1 MLPFFLAE
9 VLLTMN
15 TKQQILFTALM
26 VFGALVFGMIIA
38 GGLNLTEPT
47 RAEEA
52 GRAAAASEDDSRT
65 AQARRIE
72 GHARTSID
80 SFADLAE
87 AVLPAVVTV
96 EVARIEESSGP
107 DFFFQRSPFQRQPD
121 REAEPDEQRL
131 QGAGS
136 GFVISADG
144 WIVTNNHVIDRAED
158 VTVRLEG
165 REYEAEIRG
174 RDQETDLALIKIEA
188 EQDLPFLP
196 LGDSEALRVGDWIM
210 AIGSPLSFE
219 ASVTVGV
226 VSAKGRS
233 FGIEGGP
240 TSFANYIQTDAAIN
254 RGNSGGPLV
263 NTAGEVVGIATA
275 MAWAENIGFAVP
287 VDVLE
292 GVLPQLRAEGKV
304 SRGYL
309 GVQIRDLEHIEA
321 RYYKL
326 DEPNGAQVQSVQP
339 DTPAEK
345 AGVEFGDVILG
356 VDDHDVVGTRD
367 LIDYVAALAPG
378 ERVEL
383 EILRDSKRI
392 NLEVVLEERPVQVAQ
407 SEAPMPAPPREEAT
421 EWLGLELRPLTANL
435 RQRSGLDRRQ
445 RGVYVSGVS
454 ARSVFAERGFQAGV
468 VISGID
474 DAEIR
479 DLDDLERMV
488 ADLDSGDLVRVE
500 AIVPGGQRFFSV
512 IEVP

>member
-1 MLPFFLAE
+1 MLPFFNE

-15 TKQQILFTALM
+15 TKKQILFTALM

-52 GRAAAASEDDSRT
+52 GRTAPISEDESRT
-65 AQARRIE
+65 EQAMRVER
-72 GHARTSID
+72 HARTSID

-96 EVARIEESSGP
+96 EVARIEESPGP
-107 DFFFQRSPFQRQPD
+107 DFFFRRNPFQRQPE
-121 REAEPDEQRL
+121 RESEPDEQRL

-136 GFVISADG
+136 GFLISADG
-144 WIVTNNHVIDRAED
+144 WIVTNNHVIDGAED
-158 VTVRLEG
+158 VTVRLDG

-174 RDQETDLALIKIEA
+174 RDRETDLALIRIEA
-188 EQDLPFLP
+188 DKDLPFLP
-196 LGDSEALRVGDWIM
+196 LGDSDALRVGDWIM

-292 GVLPQLRAEGKV
+292 GVLPQLREEGTV
-304 SRGYL
+304 RRGYL

-321 RYYKL
+321 RYYRL
-326 DEPNGAQVQSVQP
+326 DEPNGALVQGVQP

-345 AGVEFGDVILG
+345 AGVVSGDVILG

-378 ERVEL
+378 EGVEL
-383 EILRDSKRI
+383 EILRDAERI
-392 NLEVVLEERPVQVAQ
+392 RLEVVLEERPAQVAANE
-407 SEAPMPAPPREEAT
+407 STMPAPAREELV

-435 RQRSGLDRRQ
+435 RERTGLDRGQ
-445 RGVYVSGVS
+445 RGVYVSEVS
-454 ARSVFAERGFQAGV
+454 ARSVFAARGFRPGV
-468 VISGID
+468 VITGID
-474 DAEIR
+474 DARIR
-479 DLDDLERMV
+479 DLDDLKRAIAGV
-488 ADLDSGDLVRVE
+488 DSGDLIRVE
-500 AIVPGGQRFFSV
+500 AVVPGGQRVFSV

>member
-1 MLPFFLAE
+1 
-9 VLLTMN
+9 MN
-15 TKQQILFTALM
+15 TKKQILFTALM

-52 GRAAAASEDDSRT
+52 SQTAAVSEDDSRT
-65 AQARRIE
+65 EQARRVE
-72 GHARTSID
+72 RHARTSID

-107 DFFFQRSPFQRQPD
+107 ESFFRRNPFQRQP
-121 REAEPDEQRL
+121 EQSEPDEQRL

-136 GFVISADG
+136 GFLISADG

-158 VTVRLEG
+158 VKVRLEG

-174 RDQETDLALIKIEA
+174 RDRETDLALIKIEA
-188 EQDLPFLP
+188 GEDLPFLA
-196 LGDSEALRVGDWIM
+196 LGDSEQLRVGDWIM

-292 GVLPQLRAEGKV
+292 GVLPQLRDEGKV
-304 SRGYL
+304 RRGYL

-326 DEPNGAQVQSVQP
+326 DEPHGALVQGVQP

-345 AGVEFGDVILG
+345 AGVVSGDVILG

-378 ERVEL
+378 EGVGL
-383 EILRDSKRI
+383 EILREAKRI
-392 NLEVVLEERPVQVAQ
+392 NLEVVLEERPTQVVEND
-407 SEAPMPAPPREEAT
+407 SPEPAPRREEAT
-421 EWLGLELRPLTANL
+421 EWLGLELRPLTATL
-435 RQRSGLDRRQ
+435 RERSGLDRRQ
-445 RGVYVSGVS
+445 RGVYVSDVS

-479 DLDDLERMV
+479 DLDDLKREV
-488 ADLDSGDLVRVE
+488 AGLDSGDLIRVE
-500 AIVPGGQRFFSV
+500 AVIPGGQRFFSV

>member
-1 MLPFFLAE
+1 
-9 VLLTMN
+9 MN
-15 TKQQILFTALM
+15 TKKQILFTALM

-52 GRAAAASEDDSRT
+52 GQTATGSEDDSRT
-65 AQARRIE
+65 EQARRVE
-72 GHARTSID
+72 RHARTSID

-107 DFFFQRSPFQRQPD
+107 ESFFRRNPFQRQP
-121 REAEPDEQRL
+121 EQSEPDEQRL

-136 GFVISADG
+136 GFLISADG

-174 RDQETDLALIKIEA
+174 RDRETDLALIKIEA
-188 EQDLPFLP
+188 GEDLPFLA
-196 LGDSEALRVGDWIM
+196 LGDSEQLRVGDWIM

-292 GVLPQLRAEGKV
+292 GVLPQLRDEGKV
-304 SRGYL
+304 RRGYL

-321 RYYKL
+321 RYYEL
-326 DEPNGAQVQSVQP
+326 DEPHGALVQGVQQ

-345 AGVEFGDVILG
+345 AGVVSGDVILG

-378 ERVEL
+378 EGVEL
-383 EILRDSKRI
+383 EILRDAKRI
-392 NLEVVLEERPVQVAQ
+392 NLEVVLEERPTQVVEND
-407 SEAPMPAPPREEAT
+407 SPMPAPRREEAT
-421 EWLGLELRPLTANL
+421 EWLGLELRSLTANL
-435 RQRSGLDRRQ
+435 RERSGLDRRQ
-445 RGVYVSGVS
+445 RGVYVSDVS

-479 DLDDLERMV
+479 DLEDLKREV
-488 ADLDSGDLVRVE
+488 AGLDSGDLVRVE

>member
-1 MLPFFLAE
+1 
-9 VLLTMN
+9 MN
-15 TKQQILFTALM
+15 TKKQILFTALM

-52 GRAAAASEDDSRT
+52 GRIAAASEEDSRSE
-65 AQARRIE
+65 QARRVE
-72 GHARTSID
+72 RHARTSIE

-96 EVARIEESSGP
+96 EVARIEESSEPG
-107 DFFFQRSPFQRQPD
+107 FFFRGNPFQRRPE

-144 WIVTNNHVIDRAED
+144 WIVTNNHVIDGAD
-158 VTVRLEG
+158 DITVRLDG
-165 REYEAEIRG
+165 REYEAEVRG
-174 RDQETDLALIKIEA
+174 RDQETDLALIKIDADE
-188 EQDLPFLP
+188 DLPFLL
-196 LGDSEALRVGDWIM
+196 LGDSEELRVGDWIM

-233 FGIEGGP
+233 IPIEGGP

-292 GVLPQLRAEGKV
+292 GVLPQLRDEGRV
-304 SRGYL
+304 RRGYL
-309 GVQIRDLEHIEA
+309 GVGIRDLEYIEA

-326 DEPNGAQVQSVQP
+326 AEPNGALVQSVEP

-345 AGVEFGDVILG
+345 AGVESGDVILG
-356 VDDHDVVGTRD
+356 VDDHDVVATRD

-378 ERVEL
+378 EGVEL
-383 EILRDSKRI
+383 EILRDFKRVK
-392 NLEVVLEERPVQVAQ
+392 LDVVLEERPLQVAEND
-407 SEAPMPAPPREEAT
+407 SARPAPTRDEGT
-421 EWLGLELRPLTANL
+421 EWLGLELRPLTADL
-435 RQRSGLDRRQ
+435 RERSGLDRRQ
-445 RGVYVSGVS
+445 RGVLVSDVS
-454 ARSVFAERGFQAGV
+454 ARSVFAEKGFRAGV
-468 VISGID
+468 VITGID
-474 DAEIR
+474 DSEIR
-479 DLDDLERMV
+479 DLDDLEQ
-488 ADLDSGDLVRVE
+488 ATAGLDSGDLIRVE
-500 AIVPGGQRFFSV
+500 AVVPGGQRFFSV

>member
-1 MLPFFLAE
+1 
-9 VLLTMN
+9 MN
-15 TKQQILFTALM
+15 TKKQILFTALM

-52 GRAAAASEDDSRT
+52 GQTATGSEDDSRT
-65 AQARRIE
+65 EQARRVE
-72 GHARTSID
+72 RHARTSID

-107 DFFFQRSPFQRQPD
+107 ESFFRRNPFQRQP
-121 REAEPDEQRL
+121 EQSEPDEQRL

-136 GFVISADG
+136 GFLISADG

-174 RDQETDLALIKIEA
+174 RDRETDLALIKIEA
-188 EQDLPFLP
+188 GEDLPFLA
-196 LGDSEALRVGDWIM
+196 LGDSEQLRVGDWIM

-292 GVLPQLRAEGKV
+292 GVLPQLRDEGKV
-304 SRGYL
+304 RRGYL

-321 RYYKL
+321 RYYEL
-326 DEPNGAQVQSVQP
+326 DEPHGALVQGVQQ

-345 AGVEFGDVILG
+345 AGVVSGDVILG

-378 ERVEL
+378 EGVEL
-383 EILRDSKRI
+383 EILRDAKRI
-392 NLEVVLEERPVQVAQ
+392 NLEVVLEERPTQVVEND
-407 SEAPMPAPPREEAT
+407 SPMPALRREEAT
-421 EWLGLELRPLTANL
+421 EWLGLELRSLTANL
-435 RQRSGLDRRQ
+435 RERSGLDRRQ
-445 RGVYVSGVS
+445 RGVYVSDVS

-479 DLDDLERMV
+479 DLEDLKREV
-488 ADLDSGDLVRVE
+488 AGLDSGDLVRVE

>member
-1 MLPFFLAE
+1 
-9 VLLTMN
+9 MN
-15 TKQQILFTALM
+15 TKKQILFTGLM
-26 VFGALVFGMIIA
+26 VFGALVFGMVIA

-52 GRAAAASEDDSRT
+52 GQTAVAAEDDSRR
-65 AQARRIE
+65 AQARKVE
-72 GHARTSID
+72 GHARTSIE

-107 DFFFQRSPFQRQPD
+107 EFFFRRNPFQRQPD
-121 REAEPDEQRL
+121 QESEPDEQRL

-136 GFVISADG
+136 GFLISADG
-144 WIVTNNHVIDRAED
+144 WIVTNNHVIDRAEE
-158 VTVRLEG
+158 VTVRFEG
-165 REYEAEIRG
+165 REYEAEVRG
-174 RDQETDLALIKIEA
+174 RDRETDLALIKIEA
-188 EQDLPFLP
+188 DEDLPFLA
-196 LGDSEALRVGDWIM
+196 LGDSEELRVGDWIM

-292 GVLPQLRAEGKV
+292 GVLPQLRDEGRV
-304 SRGYL
+304 RRGYL

-321 RYYKL
+321 RYYEL
-326 DEPNGAQVQSVQP
+326 DEPNGALVQEVVEE
-339 DTPAEK
+339 TPADK
-345 AGVEFGDVILG
+345 AGVESGDVILG
-356 VDDHDVVGTRD
+356 VDDHEVVGTRD

-383 EILRDSKRI
+383 EILRDTRRI
-392 NLEVVLEERPVQVAQ
+392 SLDVLLEERPLQIAE
-407 SEAPMPAPPREEAT
+407 SGSARPAPTRSEGMD
-421 EWLGLELRPLTANL
+421 WLGLDLRPLTANL
-435 RQRSGLDRRQ
+435 RERSGLDRRQ
-445 RGVYVSGVS
+445 HGVYVSDVS

-468 VISGID
+468 VITGID

-479 DLDDLERMV
+479 DLDDLKAAA
-488 ADLDSGDLVRVE
+488 ADLETGDLIRV
-500 AIVPGGQRFFSV
+500 AAVVPGGQRFFSV

>member
-1 MLPFFLAE
+1 MLSPSSE

-15 TKQQILFTALM
+15 TKKQILLTALM

-52 GRAAAASEDDSRT
+52 GRIPAAGEEDSRSE
-65 AQARRIE
+65 QARRVE
-72 GHARTSID
+72 RHARTSID

-96 EVARIEESSGP
+96 EVARIEESSGSG
-107 DFFFQRSPFQRQPD
+107 FFFRRNPFQRQPQG
-121 REAEPDEQRL
+121 EPEPDEQRL

-136 GFVISADG
+136 GFLISADG
-144 WIVTNNHVIDRAED
+144 WIVTNNHVIDEAD
-158 VTVRLEG
+158 DITVRLDG
-165 REYEAEIRG
+165 REFEAEVRG
-174 RDQETDLALIKIEA
+174 RDRETDLALIKIDVDE
-188 EQDLPFLP
+188 DLPFLP
-196 LGDSEALRVGDWIM
+196 LGDSEKLRVGDWIM

-292 GVLPQLRAEGKV
+292 GVLPQLRDEGRV
-304 SRGYL
+304 RRGYL

-321 RYYKL
+321 RYYEL
-326 DEPNGAQVQSVQP
+326 DEPNGAFVDLVVEE
-339 DTPAEK
+339 TPAEK
-345 AGVEFGDVILG
+345 AGVESGDVILR
-356 VDDHDVVGTRD
+356 VDEHNVVRTRD
-367 LIDYVAALAPG
+367 LIDYVAALPPG

-383 EILRDSKRI
+383 EVLRETRRI
-392 NLEVVLEERPVQVAQ
+392 TLDVLLEERPLQVAE
-407 SEAPMPAPPREEAT
+407 SDAARPAPTRGEGMD
-421 EWLGLELRPLTANL
+421 WLGLELRPLTANL
-435 RQRSGLDRRQ
+435 RERLELDRRQ
-445 RGVYVSGVS
+445 RGVYVSDVS
-454 ARSVFAERGFQAGV
+454 ARSVFAERGFRAGV
-468 VISGID
+468 VITGIED
-474 DAEIR
+474 TEIR
-479 DLDDLERMV
+479 DLDDLRAAT
-488 ADLDSGDLVRVE
+488 ADLETGDLIRVE
-500 AIVPGGQRFFSV
+500 AVIPGGRRFFSV

>member
-1 MLPFFLAE
+1 
-9 VLLTMN
+9 MN
-15 TKQQILFTALM
+15 TKKQILFTALT

-52 GRAAAASEDDSRT
+52 GQIAAASEEGSSS
-65 AQARRIE
+65 AQARRVE
-72 GHARTSID
+72 GHARTSIE

-96 EVARIEESSGP
+96 EVARIEESSAP
-107 DFFFQRSPFQRQPD
+107 EFFFRRNPFQRQPD

-136 GFVISADG
+136 GFLISADG
-144 WIVTNNHVIDRAED
+144 WIVTNNHVIDGAD
-158 VTVRLEG
+158 DITVRLDG
-165 REYEAEIRG
+165 REYEAEVRG
-174 RDQETDLALIKIEA
+174 RDQETDLALIKIAVDE
-188 EQDLPFLP
+188 ELPFLR
-196 LGDSEALRVGDWIM
+196 LGDSEELRVGDWIM

-233 FGIEGGP
+233 FGIEGGAS
-240 TSFANYIQTDAAIN
+240 SFANYIQTDAAIN

-292 GVLPQLRAEGKV
+292 GVLPQLRDEGRV
-304 SRGYL
+304 RRGYL

-326 DEPNGAQVQSVQP
+326 DEPNGALVQGVQP

-345 AGVEFGDVILG
+345 AGVESGDVILG
-356 VDDHDVVGTRD
+356 VDDHEVVGTRD

-378 ERVEL
+378 EGVEL
-383 EILRDSKRI
+383 EILRDFKRI
-392 NLEVVLEERPVQVAQ
+392 KRDIVLEERPPQVAEND
-407 SEAPMPAPPREEAT
+407 SVRPAPTRDESM
-421 EWLGLELRPLTANL
+421 EWLGLELRPLTSNL
-435 RQRSGLDRRQ
+435 RERSGLDRRQ
-445 RGVYVSGVS
+445 RGVFVSDVS

-468 VISGID
+468 VITGID
-474 DAEIR
+474 DTAIR
-479 DLDDLERMV
+479 DLDDVEQAMSG
-488 ADLDSGDLVRVE
+488 LDSGDLVRVE
-500 AIVPGGQRFFSV
+500 AVVPGGQRFYSV

>member
-1 MLPFFLAE
+1 
-9 VLLTMN
+9 MN
-15 TKQQILFTALM
+15 TKKQILLPALM

-52 GRAAAASEDDSRT
+52 GRIATASEEDSRKQ
-65 AQARRIE
+65 QARRVE
-72 GHARTSID
+72 RHARTSIE

-96 EVARIEESSGP
+96 EVARIEESSGL
-107 DFFFQRSPFQRQPD
+107 DFFFRRNPFQRQPD

-136 GFVISADG
+136 GFLISADG
-144 WIVTNNHVIDRAED
+144 WIVTNNHVIDGADD
-158 VTVRLEG
+158 VKVRLDG
-165 REYEAEIRG
+165 REYEAEVRG
-174 RDQETDLALIKIEA
+174 RDQETDLALIKIDVDE
-188 EQDLPFLP
+188 ELPFLP
-196 LGDSEALRVGDWIM
+196 LGDSDELRVGDWIM

-292 GVLPQLRAEGKV
+292 GVLPQLRDEGRV
-304 SRGYL
+304 RRGYL
-309 GVQIRDLEHIEA
+309 GVGIRDLEYIEA

-326 DEPNGAQVQSVQP
+326 AEPNGALVRSVEP

-345 AGVEFGDVILG
+345 AGVESGDVILG
-356 VDDHDVVGTRD
+356 VDDHDVVATRD
-367 LIDYVAALAPG
+367 LIDYVSALAPG
-378 ERVEL
+378 EGVEL
-383 EILRDSKRI
+383 EILRDFKRI
-392 NLEVVLEERPVQVAQ
+392 NLDVVLEERPLQVAEND
-407 SEAPMPAPPREEAT
+407 SARPAPTQDEGMD
-421 EWLGLELRPLTANL
+421 WLGLELRPLTANL
-435 RQRSGLDRRQ
+435 RERSELDRRQ
-445 RGVYVSGVS
+445 RGVYVSDVS

-468 VISGID
+468 VITGID
-474 DAEIR
+474 DTAIR
-479 DLDDLERMV
+479 DLDDVEQAMSGLE
-488 ADLDSGDLVRVE
+488 SGDLVRVE
-500 AIVPGGQRFFSV
+500 AVVPGGRRFYSV

>member
-1 MLPFFLAE
+1 
-9 VLLTMN
+9 MN
-15 TKQQILFTALM
+15 TKKQILFTALL

-52 GRAAAASEDDSRT
+52 SQTAAVSEDDSRT
-65 AQARRIE
+65 EQARRIE
-72 GHARTSID
+72 RHARTSID

-107 DFFFQRSPFQRQPD
+107 DSFFRRNPFQRQPE
-121 REAEPDEQRL
+121 RESEPDEQRL

-136 GFVISADG
+136 GFLISADG

-158 VTVRLEG
+158 VKVRLEG
-165 REYEAEIRG
+165 REYEAEVRG
-174 RDQETDLALIKIEA
+174 RDRETDLALIKIDAGE
-188 EQDLPFLP
+188 DLPFLA
-196 LGDSEALRVGDWIM
+196 LGDSEELRVGDWIM

-292 GVLPQLRAEGKV
+292 GVLPQLRDEGKV
-304 SRGYL
+304 RRGYL

-321 RYYKL
+321 RYYEL
-326 DEPNGAQVQSVQP
+326 DEPNGALVQGVQP

-345 AGVEFGDVILG
+345 AGVVSGDVILG
-356 VDDHDVVGTRD
+356 VDEHDVVGTRD

-378 ERVEL
+378 EGVEL
-383 EILRDSKRI
+383 EILRDSRRI
-392 NLEVVLEERPVQVAQ
+392 KLEVVLEERPTQVVEND
-407 SEAPMPAPPREEAT
+407 SPVPAPRREEVT

-435 RQRSGLDRRQ
+435 RERSGLDRRQ
-445 RGVYVSGVS
+445 RGVYVSDVS

-479 DLDDLERMV
+479 DIEDLKREV
-488 ADLDSGDLVRVE
+488 AGLDSGDLIRVE
-500 AIVPGGQRFFSV
+500 AVVPGGQRFFSV